1 MKTADTDWKSG
12 GKEQLRQIDSPGKLI
27 GLNANETNESLTTR
41 PENQFD
47 DLIRSDTPIGLIVG
61 MKTYFYTCTQHC
73 ARARIFGQAVQ
84 AGQRVGWDS
93 RPNPLNGIAV
103 IIVVGRLDQNDMQQP
118 LRSRR
123 RDISGTTI
131 HR

>member
-1 MKTADTDWKSG
+1 MKTADTDRKSG

-47 DLIRSDTPIGLIVG
+47 DLIRSDTSIGLIVG

-73 ARARIFGQAVQ
+73 ARASSAKPFRQANVL
-84 AGQRVGWDS
+84 D
-93 RPNPLNGIAV
+93 GIAD
-103 IIVVGRLDQNDMQQP
+103 R
-118 LRSRR
+118 
-123 RDISGTTI
+123 T
-131 HR
+131 H